1 MEEKNRYVYGST
13 ARELYAEPVRR
24 RRPKKEQEVERRP
37 KRKPKKRIDRVSV
50 LIFAITLSAA
60 FFVCFTYLQKSFE
73 THYLSNEIVALQN
86 EVVELEKENA
96 NLSES
101 VKNSIDLGTIYQK
114 AVKELGMVSAKDNQ
128 VFYYKSKKST
138 QVRQHSDIP
147 Q

>member
-13 ARELYAEPVRR
+13 ARQLYAEPVRR
-24 RRPKKEQEVERRP
+24 TRHEEEKEVIRRP
-37 KRKPKKRIDRVSV
+37 KRQPKKRIDRVSV
-50 LIFAITLSAA
+50 LIFAITLSVS
-60 FFVCFTYLQKSFE
+60 FFVCFSYLQKSFKA
-73 THYLSNEIVALQN
+73 HYLSNEIVGLQN

-101 VKNSIDLGTIYQK
+101 VENSIDLGTIYQK

-147 Q
+147 K